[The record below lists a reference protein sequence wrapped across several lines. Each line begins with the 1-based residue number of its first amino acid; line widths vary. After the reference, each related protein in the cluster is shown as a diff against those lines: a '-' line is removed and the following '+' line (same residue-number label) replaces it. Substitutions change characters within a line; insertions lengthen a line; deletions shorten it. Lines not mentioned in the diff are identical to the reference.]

1 MTDQA
6 DTQGSEK
13 EPLTVPDAIREEW
26 EVLTS
31 GAVDVLPEKEFLDR
45 VAEARGQGRPLRIKL
60 GLDPSTP
67 DLHVGHT
74 VVINKLRQF
83 QQFGHQVVVIVG
95 DFTARIG
102 DPAGKSETRKA
113 LSLEETR
120 ANAETY
126 LEQVFLILDRDKTE
140 VVRNSQWLEP
150 MTMNEVIDLAS
161 KHTVARMLERDD
173 FAKRYRAEKPI
184 YIHEFLYPLVQAYDS
199 IMVRADLELGGTD
212 QKFNLLVG
220 RDLMQRSDMRGQCVM
235 TMPLIVGLDGVKKM
249 SKSLG
254 NAIGI
259 TEEPSEIYGKAMSIP
274 DEMMPEYYRLVLAHA
289 PGEVDKLEK
298 RLGSGE
304 LHPRDAKAAMA
315 LELVERF
322 HGEAAAKEAQARFD
336 KVHRAHESPDDVE
349 EISLAMKGPRLRL
362 TEAMVRAGMAES
374 KGQAKRL
381 IRQGGVSVDDRRVS
395 SEDMELTEGSY
406 LLKVGR
412 RRFRRIQLTSGGGG

>member
-1 MTDQA
+1 
-6 DTQGSEK
+6 K
-13 EPLTVPDAIREEW
+13 PLRRHYGLPQTKVRGVDHAVAYEQ
-26 EVLTS
+26 LDS
-31 GAVDVLPEKEFLDR
+31 GAIDVMDVYTTDAK
-45 VAEARGQGRPLRIKL
+45 IKL
-60 GLDPSTP
+60 YDIKVLEDARKFFTRYEA
-67 DLHVGHT
+67 
-74 VVINKLRQF
+74 VIL
-83 QQFGHQVVVIVG
+83 
-95 DFTARIG
+95 
-102 DPAGKSETRKA
+102 
-113 LSLEETR
+113 
-120 ANAETY
+120 
-126 LEQVFLILDRDKTE
+126 
-140 VVRNSQWLEP
+140 
-150 MTMNEVIDLAS
+150 
-161 KHTVARMLERDD
+161 
-173 FAKRYRAEKPI
+173 
-184 YIHEFLYPLVQAYDS
+184 
-199 IMVRADLELGGTD
+199 VRADLELGGTD

-220 RDLMQRSDMRGQCVM
+220 RDLMHGSGMKGQCVM
-235 TMPLIVGLDGVKKM
+235 TMPLIVGLDGKKKM